1 MRHGKLSGTM
11 RAAVVL
17 GALAAPVAASADSA
31 EGVWETEPMGKG
43 GYAHVR
49 IAPCQ
54 GQSDRLCGRIE
65 KIISS
70 KRTDLVGVELL
81 RGMAAEGSDRWGD
94 GDIYSPDKDQ
104 YYSSRMI
111 LTGDGLEV
119 LGCIAVMCKS
129 QKWARVE

>member
-1 MRHGKLSGTM
+1 MRHMTFTGFL
-11 RAAVVL
+11 RAAICV
-17 GALAAPVAASADSA
+17 GAFAAPVAAVAGSA

-70 KRTDLVGVELL
+70 QRTDLVGVELL

-94 GDIYSPDKDQ
+94 GNIYSPDKGQ
-104 YYSSRMI
+104 YYDSHMI

-119 LGCIAVMCKS
+119 RGCVLAICKS